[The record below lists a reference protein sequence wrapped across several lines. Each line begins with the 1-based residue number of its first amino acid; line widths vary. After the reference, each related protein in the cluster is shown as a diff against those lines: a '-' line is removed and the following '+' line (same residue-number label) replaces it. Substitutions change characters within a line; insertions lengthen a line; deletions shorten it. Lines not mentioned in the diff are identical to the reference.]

1 MTFQEESIGRSA
13 IDQEVG
19 EMQYYFRSI
28 SSVVKY
34 PHYSPA
40 DRENSLGPFLIF
52 IIAPGLHSHSP
63 LPYIPITTSPS
74 NIHPEGSTEEKSSG
88 QKWLCWGQILL
99 HFYLLP
105 YELAA
110 LPLCLLPIHFT
121 LHIPQSTASHEYNQ
135 GQRNMLGNNRK
146 FIIYRFGKW

>member
-1 MTFQEESIGRSA
+1 MTFQEESIGRST

-52 IIAPGLHSHSP
+52 IIAPVLHSHSP
-63 LPYIPITTSPS
+63 LPYIPTTTS
-74 NIHPEGSTEEKSSG
+74 HPTST
-88 QKWLCWGQILL
+88 QKEALKRRAVDRNGCVGDKFYYIFICSPMNWLPLL
-99 HFYLLP
+99 
-105 YELAA
+105 
-110 LPLCLLPIHFT
+110 LCLLPIHFT

-135 GQRNMLGNNRK
+135 RQRNMLGNNRK

>member
-1 MTFQEESIGRSA
+1 MTFQEESIGRST

-19 EMQYYFRSI
+19 EMQYYFRSN

-52 IIAPGLHSHSP
+52 IIAPVLHSHSP
-63 LPYIPITTSPS
+63 LPYIPTTTSPS

-110 LPLCLLPIHFT
+110 TPPLSLTHP
-121 LHIPQSTASHEYNQ
+121 LHPPHPSVHGQSRIQPEAAEYV
-135 GQRNMLGNNRK
+135 GQ
-146 FIIYRFGKW
+146 